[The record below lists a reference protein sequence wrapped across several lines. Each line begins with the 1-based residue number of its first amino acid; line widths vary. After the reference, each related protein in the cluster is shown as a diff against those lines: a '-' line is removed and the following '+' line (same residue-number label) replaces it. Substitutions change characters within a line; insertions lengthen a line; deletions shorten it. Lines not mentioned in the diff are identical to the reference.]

1 MRISLWIA
9 AFAAGAVALAGCSSS
24 SEPKK
29 EQPAAEAPAAAP
41 TPAAAPQQE
50 AAPPQKQEAPAS
62 PQAHAAGVSK
72 VTFDTT
78 KGPVVV
84 EVHRD
89 WAPIGAD
96 HFIKLV
102 KSGYFDG
109 CRFFRVVPN
118 FIVQFGIA
126 ADPAVTRKWKE
137 PPLADDPVLQHN
149 VRGTLVYATAGPN
162 TRTTQLFINL
172 VDNTRS
178 LDPQG
183 FAPFAT
189 VISGMDAVDA
199 IYPGY
204 GEAPQQP
211 LIESQ
216 GNAYLQP
223 QFPKL
228 DYIRKATVQ

>member
-1 MRISLWIA
+1 MRISVWIA
-9 AFAAGAVALAGCSSS
+9 MFAAGAVALAGCSSS

-29 EQPAAEAPAAAP
+29 DRPAADTSAQP
-41 TPAAAPQQE
+41 APQQE
-50 AAPPQKQEAPAS
+50 AAAPQKQEAPAS
-62 PQAHAAGVSK
+62 FQVHAPATFN

-78 KGPVVV
+78 RGPVVV

-96 HFIKLV
+96 RFYELA
-102 KSGYFDG
+102 KSGFFDG

-118 FIVQFGIA
+118 FVVQFGIA
-126 ADPAVTRKWKE
+126 ADPAATRKWKDAN
-137 PPLADDPVLQHN
+137 LVDDPVLRHN
-149 VRGTLVYATAGPN
+149 LRGTLVYAKTDQPN

-172 VDNTRS
+172 ADNTRS

-183 FAPFAT
+183 FAPFGT
-189 VISGMDAVDA
+189 ITSGMDAVDA
-199 IYPGY
+199 IYAGY

-216 GNAYLQP
+216 GNAYLQ

-228 DYIRKATVQ
+228 DYIRKATIQ

>member
-1 MRISLWIA
+1 MRTSLCIA
-9 AFAAGAVALAGCSSS
+9 LLAAGVVALAGCSSS

-29 EQPAAEAPAAAP
+29 EEPAASAPASQPAPAPAPPTEAAAPEKKEAPA
-41 TPAAAPQQE
+41 T
-50 AAPPQKQEAPAS
+50 S
-62 PQAHAAGVSK
+62 QAHAPGVFN

-96 HFIKLV
+96 HFRALV
-102 KSGYFDG
+102 KAGYFDG
-109 CRFFRVVPN
+109 CRFFRVVPS
-118 FIVQFGIA
+118 FIVQFGLA

-137 PPLADDPVLQHN
+137 PALTDDTVLQHN

-172 VDNTRS
+172 VDNSRG
-178 LDPQG
+178 LDAQG
-183 FAPFAT
+183 FAPFGT

-228 DYIRKATVQ
+228 DYIRKATIQ

>member
-1 MRISLWIA
+1 MRLSLWIA
-9 AFAAGAVALAGCSSS
+9 MFAAGAVALAGCSSS

-29 EQPAAEAPAAAP
+29 DQPAADAAPAQ
-41 TPAAAPQQE
+41 PAA
-50 AAPPQKQEAPAS
+50 QKQEAPAS
-62 PQAHAAGVSK
+62 FQVHAPATFN

-96 HFIKLV
+96 HFYELV

-109 CRFFRVVPN
+109 ARFFRVVPN
-118 FIVQFGIA
+118 FVVQFGIA
-126 ADPAVTRKWKE
+126 ADPAATRKWKDAN
-137 PPLADDPVLQHN
+137 LVDDPVLRHN
-149 VRGTLVYATAGPN
+149 VRGTLVYAKTDQPN

-172 VDNTRS
+172 VDNSR
-178 LDPQG
+178 LDGDG

-189 VISGMDAVDA
+189 ITSGMDAVDA
-199 IYPGY
+199 IYAGY

-216 GNAYLQP
+216 GNAYLQ

-228 DYIRKATVQ
+228 DFVRKATIQ

>member
-1 MRISLWIA
+1 MRTSLSISLL
-9 AFAAGAVALAGCSSS
+9 AAGALALAAFTWAA
-24 SEPKK
+24 
-29 EQPAAEAPAAAP
+29 QPANAQAAAP
-41 TPAAAPQQE
+41 VPA
-50 AAPPQKQEAPAS
+50 KF
-62 PQAHAAGVSK
+62 K

-96 HFIKLV
+96 HFYKLV
-102 KSGYFDG
+102 KSGYYDG

-126 ADPAVTRKWKE
+126 ADPAVTRKWKT
-137 PPLADDPVLQHN
+137 PAIVDDPVKQHN

-172 VDNTRS
+172 GDNTRS

-183 FAPFAT
+183 FAPFGEVT
-189 VISGMDAVDA
+189 LGMALVDG
-199 IYPGY
+199 IYQGY

-216 GNAYLQP
+216 GNAYLAP

-228 DYIRKATVQ
+228 DYIRKATIQ

>member
-1 MRISLWIA
+1 MV
-9 AFAAGAVALAGCSSS
+9 AAGALVLAASSWAGDP
-24 SEPKK
+24 PK
-29 EQPAAEAPAAAP
+29 APAAAAV
-41 TPAAAPQQE
+41 PATFN
-50 AAPPQKQEAPAS
+50 
-62 PQAHAAGVSK
+62 

-84 EVHRD
+84 QVHRD

-96 HFIKLV
+96 HFYQLV
-102 KSGYFDG
+102 QSGYFDG
-109 CRFFRVVPN
+109 ARFFRVVPN

-126 ADPAVTRKWKE
+126 GDPAVTRKWKA
-137 PPLADDPVLQHN
+137 PALRDDPVKQHN

-172 VDNTRS
+172 GDNTRS
-178 LDPQG
+178 LDGQG
-183 FAPFAT
+183 FAPFGVVT
-189 VISGMDAVDA
+189 KGMSAVDS

-211 LIESQ
+211 SIESQ

-228 DYIRKATVQ
+228 DYIRKATIQ

>member
-1 MRISLWIA
+1 M
-9 AFAAGAVALAGCSSS
+9 FAAGVLALAGSSWAADA
-24 SEPKK
+24 PK
-29 EQPAAEAPAAAP
+29 AAAAP
-41 TPAAAPQQE
+41 ATIT
-50 AAPPQKQEAPAS
+50 
-62 PQAHAAGVSK
+62 VN
-72 VTFDTT
+72 FDTT

-84 EVHRD
+84 QVHRD

-96 HFIKLV
+96 HFVELV

-118 FIVQFGIA
+118 FIVQFGLA
-126 ADPAVTRKWKE
+126 ADPAVTRKWKS
-137 PPLADDPVLQHN
+137 PSLRDDPVKQHN

-183 FAPFAT
+183 FAPFAVVT
-189 VISGMDAVDA
+189 KGMMAVDT
-199 IYPGY
+199 IFPGY

-211 LIESQ
+211 NIEGQ
-216 GNAYLQP
+216 GNAYLQ

-228 DYIRKATVQ
+228 DYIRKATIQ

>member
-1 MRISLWIA
+1 MSLWIA
-9 AFAAGAVALAGCSSS
+9 LVAAGAVALAGCSSS
-24 SEPKK
+24 REPKK
-29 EQPAAEAPAAAP
+29 DQPAADAPASQP
-41 TPAAAPQQE
+41 APQQE
-50 AAPPQKQEAPAS
+50 AAAPQKQEAPAS
-62 PQAHAAGVSK
+62 FQVRAPATFN

-78 KGPVVV
+78 KGPVVA

-96 HFIKLV
+96 HFYELV
-102 KSGYFDG
+102 KSGYFDS

-126 ADPAVTRKWKE
+126 GDPAVTRKWKE
-137 PPLADDPVLQHN
+137 SNLRDDPVLRHN
-149 VRGTLVYATAGPN
+149 LRGTLVYATAGPN

-172 VDNTRS
+172 VDNTQS
-178 LDPQG
+178 LDGQG
-183 FAPFAT
+183 FAPFGT
-189 VISGMDAVDA
+189 VTSGMDAVDT

-228 DYIRKATVQ
+228 DYIRKATIQ

>member
-1 MRISLWIA
+1 MRISLWITL
-9 AFAAGAVALAGCSSS
+9 FAASAMALAGCSSS

-29 EQPAAEAPAAAP
+29 DQPAADASAAQKEAPA
-41 TPAAAPQQE
+41 
-50 AAPPQKQEAPAS
+50 PQKQEAPAS
-62 PQAHAAGVSK
+62 FQVHAPATFN

-84 EVHRD
+84 EAHRD

-96 HFIKLV
+96 HFYELV

-126 ADPAVTRKWKE
+126 GDPAATRKWKE
-137 PPLADDPVLQHN
+137 PALADDPVLRHN
-149 VRGTLVYATAGPN
+149 LRGTLVYATAGAN

-189 VISGMDAVDA
+189 ITSGMDAVDT
-199 IYPGY
+199 IYAGY

-228 DYIRKATVQ
+228 DFIRKATIQ

>member
-1 MRISLWIA
+1 MRTSLWIA
-9 AFAAGAVALAGCSSS
+9 LSAAGALALAACSSS

-29 EQPAAEAPAAAP
+29 DQPAPDTAAQQPAPAPEKQDAPASFQVHAPAAF
-41 TPAAAPQQE
+41 Q
-50 AAPPQKQEAPAS
+50 
-62 PQAHAAGVSK
+62 VS
-72 VTFDTT
+72 FDTS

-84 EVHRD
+84 AVHRD

-96 HFIKLV
+96 HFYELV

-109 CRFFRVVPN
+109 CRFFRVVPH

-126 ADPAVTRKWKE
+126 ADPAATRKWKE
-137 PPLADDPVLQHN
+137 HNLTDDPVTRHN

-172 VDNTRS
+172 VDNTQG

-183 FAPFAT
+183 FAPFGE

-204 GEAPQQP
+204 GQAPQQP
-211 LIESQ
+211 LIEGQ
-216 GNAYLQP
+216 GNAYLQ
-223 QFPKL
+223 QFPRL
-228 DYIRKATVQ
+228 DFIRKAAIQ

>member
-1 MRISLWIA
+1 MRTSVWIA
-9 AFAAGAVALAGCSSS
+9 LFAAGAMALAGCSSS

-29 EQPAAEAPAAAP
+29 EESSAQAPAQQ
-41 TPAAAPQQE
+41 PQTQ
-50 AAPPQKQEAPAS
+50 ATAPQKQEAPAS
-62 PQAHAAGVSK
+62 FQVRAPAVFH

-84 EVHRD
+84 EVRRD

-96 HFIKLV
+96 HFYELV

-109 CRFFRVVPN
+109 CRFFRVVPH

-126 ADPAVTRKWKE
+126 GDPAVTRKWKE
-137 PPLADDPVLQHN
+137 PALADDPVLHHN

-162 TRTTQLFINL
+162 TRTTQLFLNL
-172 VDNTRS
+172 VDNTHS
-178 LDPQG
+178 LDGQG
-183 FAPFAT
+183 FAPFGT

-204 GEAPQQP
+204 GEAPEQGA
-211 LIESQ
+211 IESQ
-216 GNAYLQP
+216 GNAYLQG
-223 QFPKL
+223 QFPRL
-228 DYIRKATVQ
+228 DFIRKATIQ

>member
-1 MRISLWIA
+1 MRISLSIA
-9 AFAAGAVALAGCSSS
+9 LFAAGAVALAGCSSS

-29 EQPAAEAPAAAP
+29 DQPAADASAAQAAPQKLEAPA
-41 TPAAAPQQE
+41 TFQVH
-50 AAPPQKQEAPAS
+50 APATFNV
-62 PQAHAAGVSK
+62 A
-72 VTFDTT
+72 FDTT
-78 KGPVVV
+78 KGPMVV

-96 HFIKLV
+96 HFYELV

-109 CRFFRVVPN
+109 CRFFRVVSN
-118 FIVQFGIA
+118 FVVQFGLA

-137 PPLADDPVLQHN
+137 PPLADDRVLQHN

-172 VDNTRS
+172 VDNSR
-178 LDPQG
+178 LDADG
-183 FAPFAT
+183 FAPFGT
-189 VISGMDAVDA
+189 VTSGMDAVDG

-216 GNAYLQP
+216 GNAYLQ

-228 DYIRKATVQ
+228 DFIRKATIQ

>member
-1 MRISLWIA
+1 MRISLWITV
-9 AFAAGAVALAGCSSS
+9 FAAGAVALAGCSSS

-29 EQPAAEAPAAAP
+29 DQPAADASAAQRAQQPAAA
-41 TPAAAPQQE
+41 A
-50 AAPPQKQEAPAS
+50 QKQEAPAS
-62 PQAHAAGVSK
+62 FQVHAPATFT

-78 KGPVVV
+78 KGPVAV

-96 HFIKLV
+96 HFYELV

-118 FIVQFGIA
+118 FVVQFGLA

-137 PPLADDPVLQHN
+137 PSLVDDPVLRHN
-149 VRGTLVYATAGPN
+149 VRGTLVYATAGRN

-172 VDNTRS
+172 VDNSR
-178 LDPQG
+178 LDADG

-189 VISGMDAVDA
+189 ITSGMDAVDA

-228 DYIRKATVQ
+228 DYIRKATIQ

>member
-9 AFAAGAVALAGCSSS
+9 LSAAGAAALAGCSSK
-24 SEPKK
+24 SEPTKA
-29 EQPAAEAPAAAP
+29 QPAAETSAAQPQKDAP
-41 TPAAAPQQE
+41 TP
-50 AAPPQKQEAPAS
+50 QKQDAPAS
-62 PQAHAAGVSK
+62 FQVHAPASFN

-89 WAPIGAD
+89 WAPIGVD
-96 HFIKLV
+96 HFYELV

-109 CRFFRVVPN
+109 CRFFRVVPH
-118 FIVQFGIA
+118 FIVQFGIGG
-126 ADPAVTRKWKE
+126 DPAATRKWKE
-137 PPLADDPVLQHN
+137 SNLTDDPVTHHN
-149 VRGTLVYATAGPN
+149 TRGTLVYATAGPN

-172 VDNTRS
+172 VDNTQS

-183 FAPFAT
+183 FAPFGN
-189 VISGMDAVDA
+189 VVSGMDTVDT

-204 GEAPQQP
+204 GEAPDQGA
-211 LIESQ
+211 IERQ
-216 GNAYLQP
+216 GNAYLEP

-228 DYIRKATVQ
+228 DYIRKATIQ

>member
-1 MRISLWIA
+1 M
-9 AFAAGAVALAGCSSS
+9 FATSAVALAGCSSS

-29 EQPAAEAPAAAP
+29 DQPAADAAAAQKEAPA
-41 TPAAAPQQE
+41 
-50 AAPPQKQEAPAS
+50 PPNQEAPS
-62 PQAHAAGVSK
+62 TFQVHAPAAFT

-96 HFIKLV
+96 RFYELV

-126 ADPAVTRKWKE
+126 ADPAVTRKWKDAN
-137 PPLADDPVLQHN
+137 LADERVLRHN
-149 VRGTLVYATAGPN
+149 VRGTLVYAKAGPN
-162 TRTTQLFINL
+162 TRTTQLFLNL
-172 VDNTRS
+172 VDNTQS

-183 FAPFAT
+183 FSPFAMVT
-189 VISGMDAVDA
+189 SGMDAVDA

-216 GNAYLQP
+216 GNAYLQ

-228 DYIRKATVQ
+228 DFIRKATIQ

>member
-1 MRISLWIA
+1 MRISRWIA
-9 AFAAGAVALAGCSSS
+9 LFAAGAVALAGCSSS
-24 SEPKK
+24 SEPKQ
-29 EQPAAEAPAAAP
+29 EQPAAEASAAQKEAP
-41 TPAAAPQQE
+41 
-50 AAPPQKQEAPAS
+50 APPKQEAPATF
-62 PQAHAAGVSK
+62 QVHAPATFN

-96 HFIKLV
+96 RFHELV

-109 CRFFRVVPN
+109 CRFFRVVPH

-137 PPLADDPVLQHN
+137 PSLADDPVLRHN
-149 VRGTLVYATAGPN
+149 VRSTLVYATAGPN

-172 VDNTRS
+172 VDNTQS
-178 LDPQG
+178 LDGQG
-183 FAPFAT
+183 FAPFGT
-189 VISGMDAVDA
+189 VTSGMDAVDT

-228 DYIRKATVQ
+228 DYIRKATIQ

>member
-9 AFAAGAVALAGCSSS
+9 LSAASAVALAGCSST

-29 EQPAAEAPAAAP
+29 EQPGAEAAAP
-41 TPAAAPQQE
+41 PQDAPA
-50 AAPPQKQEAPAS
+50 PQKQEAPAS
-62 PQAHAAGVSK
+62 FQVRAPATFN

-96 HFIKLV
+96 HLYELV

-109 CRFFRVVPN
+109 CRFFRVVPH
-118 FIVQFGIA
+118 FIVQFGIGG
-126 ADPAVTRKWKE
+126 DPAATRKWKASN
-137 PPLADDPVLQHN
+137 LKDDPVLRHN
-149 VRGTLVYATAGPN
+149 TRGTLVYATAGPN

-172 VDNTRS
+172 VDNTQS

-183 FAPFAT
+183 FAPFGN
-189 VISGMDAVDA
+189 VVSGMDAVDT

-204 GEAPQQP
+204 GEAPDQGA
-211 LIESQ
+211 IERQ
-216 GNAYLQP
+216 GNAYLQG

-228 DYIRKATVQ
+228 DYIRKATIQ

>member
-1 MRISLWIA
+1 MRISVWIA
-9 AFAAGAVALAGCSSS
+9 MFAAGAVALAGCSSS

-29 EQPAAEAPAAAP
+29 DQPAADASASQPA
-41 TPAAAPQQE
+41 QQE
-50 AAPPQKQEAPAS
+50 AAAPQKQEAPAS
-62 PQAHAAGVSK
+62 FQVHAPATFN

-96 HFIKLV
+96 RFYELV
-102 KSGYFDG
+102 KSGFFDG

-118 FIVQFGIA
+118 FVVQFGIA
-126 ADPAVTRKWKE
+126 GDPAVTRKWKDAN
-137 PPLADDPVLQHN
+137 LVDDPVLRHN
-149 VRGTLVYATAGPN
+149 VRGTLVYAKTGAPN
-162 TRTTQLFINL
+162 SRTTQLFINL
-172 VDNTRS
+172 VDNSR
-178 LDPQG
+178 LDADG

-189 VISGMDAVDA
+189 ITSGMDAVDA
-199 IYPGY
+199 IYAGY

-228 DYIRKATVQ
+228 DYVRKATIQ

>member
-1 MRISLWIA
+1 MRTSLTITI
-9 AFAAGAVALAGCSSS
+9 FAAGVLALAGSSWAADA
-24 SEPKK
+24 PKA
-29 EQPAAEAPAAAP
+29 QAAAP
-41 TPAAAPQQE
+41 A
-50 AAPPQKQEAPAS
+50 KII
-62 PQAHAAGVSK
+62 VN
-72 VTFDTT
+72 FDTT
-78 KGPVVV
+78 RGPIVV

-96 HFIKLV
+96 HFVELV

-126 ADPAVTRKWKE
+126 ADPAVTRKWKSHAL
-137 PPLADDPVLQHN
+137 PDDPVKQHN

-172 VDNTRS
+172 GDNTRS
-178 LDPQG
+178 LDGQG
-183 FAPFAT
+183 FAPFAVVT
-189 VISGMDAVDA
+189 KGMMSVDT
-199 IYPGY
+199 IFPGY

-211 LIESQ
+211 NIEGQ
-216 GNAYLQP
+216 GNAYLQ

-228 DYIRKATVQ
+228 DYIRKATIQ

>member
-1 MRISLWIA
+1 MRTSLWIA
-9 AFAAGAVALAGCSSS
+9 VIAASALTLAGCSSS

-29 EQPAAEAPAAAP
+29 EQPAAAASQPAP
-41 TPAAAPQQE
+41 APQQE
-50 AAPPQKQEAPAS
+50 SPGPQKQETPATFQVHAPATFN
-62 PQAHAAGVSK
+62 
-72 VTFDTT
+72 VTLDTT

-84 EVHRD
+84 QVHRD

-96 HFIKLV
+96 HFYELV
-102 KSGYFDG
+102 KTGYFVG
-109 CRFFRVVPN
+109 CRFFRVVPH

-126 ADPAVTRKWKE
+126 GDPAVTRKWKE
-137 PPLADDPVLQHN
+137 PALADDPVLHHN

-172 VDNTRS
+172 VDNTQS

-199 IYPGY
+199 IYAGY
-204 GEAPQQP
+204 GEAPEQGT
-211 LIESQ
+211 IESQ
-216 GNAYLQP
+216 GNAYLQG
-223 QFPKL
+223 QFPRL
-228 DYIRKATVQ
+228 DYIRKATIQ

>member
-1 MRISLWIA
+1 MRISPWIA
-9 AFAAGAVALAGCSSS
+9 LFAAGAVALSGCSSS

-29 EQPAAEAPAAAP
+29 DQPAADTSASQP
-41 TPAAAPQQE
+41 APQQE
-50 AAPPQKQEAPAS
+50 APAPQKQEAPAS
-62 PQAHAAGVSK
+62 FQVHAPATFN

-96 HFIKLV
+96 HFYELV

-109 CRFFRVVPN
+109 CRFFRVLPSFV
-118 FIVQFGIA
+118 VQFGIA
-126 ADPAVTRKWKE
+126 ADPAATRKWKE
-137 PPLADDPVLQHN
+137 PALVDDPVLRHN

-172 VDNTRS
+172 VDNSR
-178 LDPQG
+178 LDADG
-183 FAPFAT
+183 FAPFGT
-189 VISGMDAVDA
+189 VTSGMDAVDA

-228 DYIRKATVQ
+228 DYIRKATIQ

>member
-1 MRISLWIA
+1 
-9 AFAAGAVALAGCSSS
+9 
-24 SEPKK
+24 
-29 EQPAAEAPAAAP
+29 
-41 TPAAAPQQE
+41 
-50 AAPPQKQEAPAS
+50 
-62 PQAHAAGVSK
+62 
-72 VTFDTT
+72 
-78 KGPVVV
+78 VVV

-96 HFIKLV
+96 HFYELV

-109 CRFFRVVPN
+109 ARFFRVVPN
-118 FIVQFGIA
+118 FVVQFGIA
-126 ADPAVTRKWKE
+126 GDPAATRKWKDAN
-137 PPLADDPVLQHN
+137 LKSTI
-149 VRGTLVYATAGPN
+149 RCCGTTCAARWSTPKTDQPN

-172 VDNTRS
+172 VDNSR
-178 LDPQG
+178 LDGDG

-189 VISGMDAVDA
+189 ITSGMDAVDA
-199 IYPGY
+199 IYAGY

-228 DYIRKATVQ
+228 DYMRKATIQ